1 MTLTRTVTTE
11 HEITLP
17 EPAYATLLSAD
28 EFQLCKQWIRPADYS
43 QRHSNIPIAWY
54 FRTPGDTPN
63 RITCA
68 YAGYVAETDP
78 GWENPGSEQLAA
90 EGCGTGNRPVLVFE
104 KSLFAAGAKPG
115 DRFSVGL
122 LWPFTVL
129 SDTLAI
135 CDEYIS
141 TEVFDTKAN
150 DYETSAIKKRVDGWF
165 QRLLKLW
172 RHPKE
177 GDDD

>member
-1 MTLTRTVTTE
+1 MILTRTVTTE
-11 HEITLP
+11 HELTLP
-17 EPAYATLLSAD
+17 EPEYATLLSVE
-28 EFQLCKQWIRPADYS
+28 EFQAYKQYIRPADYIY
-43 QRHSNIPIAWY
+43 RCTPIPVAWY
-54 FRTPGDTPN
+54 FRPPGDIPGK
-63 RITCA
+63 ITCA
-68 YAGYVAETDP
+68 YADYVAETDP
-78 GWENPGSEQLAA
+78 GWENPESEQLAA
-90 EGCGTGNRPVLVFE
+90 EGYGTGNRPVLVFE
-104 KSLFAAGAKPG
+104 ESLFAAGAKPG

-165 QRLLKLW
+165 QRILKSW
-172 RHPKE
+172 RHPE
-177 GDDD
+177 EDDDD